1 MNLQPATP
9 RSENLV
15 ASTLGMKRGSLGQEE
30 GDQGGKT
37 GHLNLPLKEEE
48 ARRFQGKKQCLQ
60 SQRRVKQSGKVGK
73 VSTPTPAQ
81 SCSPFWLLSL
91 PTLNSMVSSMFQK
104 TDTCHPDCLALC
116 LFCLS
121 PLLGLPTLPQA
132 AGICWIPD
140 KAWEVSSVVPT
151 GGDTI

>member
-1 MNLQPATP
+1 MNLQPTIP

-37 GHLNLPLKEEE
+37 GHLNLPLKEEV
-48 ARRFQGKKQCLQ
+48 ARRFQGKKQYLQ
-60 SQRRVKQSGKVGK
+60 SQRGVKQCGKVGK
-73 VSTPTPAQ
+73 DSTPIPAQ
-81 SCSPFWLLSL
+81 SCSLFWLPSL
-91 PTLNSMVSSMFQK
+91 PTLIELYGQLFQK
-104 TDTCHPDCLALC
+104 TDTCHPDCLARC

-121 PLLGLPTLPQA
+121 PLLGLPTLPQG